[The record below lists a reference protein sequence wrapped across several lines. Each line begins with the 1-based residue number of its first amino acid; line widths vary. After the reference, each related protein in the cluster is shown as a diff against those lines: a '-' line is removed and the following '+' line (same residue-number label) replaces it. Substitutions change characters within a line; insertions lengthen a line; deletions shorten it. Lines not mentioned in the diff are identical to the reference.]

1 MAAARTK
8 TNGNG
13 SGHESLE
20 LMANFLQSPA
30 ANGFV
35 VSQKLALEA
44 TRFWARRMRAYA
56 DQMEALTK
64 CADAG
69 QLMEAQRHFIERM
82 QEDYAKESSHFAE
95 VLSAAKDE
103 MTAKPQRDA

>member
-1 MAAARTK
+1 MANPRVK

-13 SGHESLE
+13 FEGAEAFASL
-20 LMANFLQSPA
+20 LQSPA
-30 ANGFV
+30 TNGFM

-56 DQMEALTK
+56 DQMEVLTK

-69 QLMEAQRHFIERM
+69 QMLEAQRNFIERM
-82 QEDYAKESSHFAE
+82 QEDYAKESSHFSELLSSAKEAE
-95 VLSAAKDE
+95 QQKAREA
-103 MTAKPQRDA
+103 